1 MTSRHPLPTTGGGL
15 PRQRAQGAPAS
26 GSRTRRATPRSLQSA
41 ANPTKATETAYG
53 VELSYVRARV
63 PSPLIRTPTVRVT
76 DLQQNEPINLTVA
89 QIDQRPVSQMFLT
102 VWFVPHNET

>member
-1 MTSRHPLPTTGGGL
+1 
-15 PRQRAQGAPAS
+15 
-26 GSRTRRATPRSLQSA
+26 
-41 ANPTKATETAYG
+41 
-53 VELSYVRARV
+53 
-63 PSPLIRTPTVRVT
+63 VT

>member
-1 MTSRHPLPTTGGGL
+1 M
-15 PRQRAQGAPAS
+15 
-26 GSRTRRATPRSLQSA
+26 
-41 ANPTKATETAYG
+41 
-53 VELSYVRARV
+53 SYVRARV

-102 VWFVPHNET
+102 DWFVPHNEFAPFQAPSFEQPYPA